1 MTVSRSLKEIV
12 SDMPKVV
19 GDSIEFTKIEKW
31 EVSKVNLLAQKQTI
45 EKDIVT
51 KQTQLNE
58 INNLLLMFGPKI
70 KPGA

>member
-1 MTVSRSLKEIV
+1 
-12 SDMPKVV
+12 MPKVV